1 MILDEVKEEIVGK
14 LDQVDLTVLRA
25 INALLDVHTEN
36 KTSDVE
42 KSLVETL
49 SGNNPIVGY
58 EVDGT
63 SVKLDQFEEEAEKS
77 AAEIRNGKGI
87 AADEVHEKVEKWLTN
102 SK

>member
-1 MILDEVKEEIVGK
+1 MVLDEVKEEIVGK

-36 KTSDVE
+36 KASTVE

-49 SGNNPIVGY
+49 PDSNPIVGY

-63 SVKLDQFEEEAEKS
+63 SVRLDQFEEEAAKS
-77 AAEIRNGKGI
+77 AAEIRKGEGTP
-87 AADEVHEKVEKWLTN
+87 ADEVHEKVEKWLTN